1 MKQPNF
7 YQENKLRKRGFRFIA
22 GLDEAGRGAW
32 AGPIVAGAV
41 IIEVDKVNKVD
52 RVNGVLKGVKDSKLL
67 TPKKREKFFEII
79 IRQVLDWSVGVVSE
93 KVIDEIGI
101 VKANKLAMKKALEN
115 LSFKPDYVLI
125 DGKIN
130 LDKLRIPSQ
139 SIIQGDTKIFSIASA
154 SIIAKVWRDRIMIK
168 LHEKYPYYG
177 FAQHKGYGTK
187 LHWKT
192 IQKYKICPL
201 HRKTFKP
208 MKLM

>member
-115 LSFKPDYVLI
+115 LSF
-125 DGKIN
+125 
-130 LDKLRIPSQ
+130 
-139 SIIQGDTKIFSIASA
+139 
-154 SIIAKVWRDRIMIK
+154 
-168 LHEKYPYYG
+168 
-177 FAQHKGYGTK
+177 
-187 LHWKT
+187 
-192 IQKYKICPL
+192 
-201 HRKTFKP
+201 
-208 MKLM
+208 